1 MCNSLTTLNIV
12 QGRLWL
18 LYLVRLKR
26 DSFPQHLLSLQDVL
40 QRPRAMRWYHA
51 FQTSCVQ
58 IPAFFK
64 LLVFKP
70 QVVTLH
76 LRIAL
81 PARQCTLLALRCIF
95 DHSWL
100 INIEKAK
107 STVQNV
113 RCTIYPVHIAHA
125 QQMSSLSNCHSEE
138 NQYWQYVVNKM
149 SEEMENE
156 NILSNQCRISL
167 VFLKTSTLG
176 LQSPLRKF
184 PFSRSL
190 GECFCFSIVITQS
203 SS

>member
-1 MCNSLTTLNIV
+1 MLFK
-12 QGRLWL
+12 L
-18 LYLVRLKR
+18 LVFKSQL
-26 DSFPQHLLSLQDVL
+26 
-40 QRPRAMRWYHA
+40 

-58 IPAFFK
+58 S
-64 LLVFKP
+64 LNFKP

-81 PARQCTLLALRCIF
+81 PARQCTLLALRYIF

-156 NILSNQCRISL
+156 NILSNQPR
-167 VFLKTSTLG
+167 FLEDIHPRTAQLSWKIPLLTELG
-176 LQSPLRKF
+176 W
-184 PFSRSL
+184 
-190 GECFCFSIVITQS
+190 VILLLP
-203 SS
+203 